1 MKKSVKAKDCYNSVL
16 QFIKTNNIMK
26 AQNENKSENIYSL
39 LLGSIYKYIFI
50 ISIIFMLFLY

>member
-39 LLGSIYKYIFI
+39 LLDESFKGNNNAAVAYYNFI
-50 ISIIFMLFLY
+50 